1 MAKSMTGYGRAEFE
15 LADGEAYSVE
25 ARCLN
30 HRFLDISLRTPE
42 RFSPF
47 DLKIRE
53 EIKKRFARGSFSVFI
68 NLVSKGAAELKLNP
82 AVVELYSQA
91 AQRLKE
97 EFGISG
103 EADVPTMLKM
113 KDIFAVERKG
123 PLVDADWD
131 AVASALGGAL
141 AQVED
146 WRKREGAAL
155 KEDLLSKLSSVEG
168 LLFGIEARLPKAVE
182 AYRDRLAADIERL
195 AGAKADPARILLE
208 AAVFAERADVNE
220 EVVRLK
226 SHLELFRKFLGFE
239 EPVGKRLD
247 FLCQEIG
254 REVNTI
260 GSKPSDVRITQTV
273 VEMKGEV
280 EKIREQVQNIE

>member
-1 MAKSMTGYGRAEFE
+1 MAKSMTGYGRGEFE
-15 LADGEAYSVE
+15 LDGEVYSIE

-30 HRFLDISLRTPE
+30 HRFIDISLRTPE

-68 NLVSKGAAELKLNP
+68 NLVSKGASELKLNP
-82 AVVELYSQA
+82 ALVDLYRQA
-91 AQRLKE
+91 GQRLKE
-97 EFGISG
+97 EFGVSG
-103 EADVPTMLKM
+103 EVDIPTLLRM
-113 KDIFAVERKG
+113 KEIFTAEKKG
-123 PLVDADWD
+123 PLVDSDWE
-131 AVASALGGAL
+131 AVNRALSGALG
-141 AQVED
+141 QVEE

-155 KEDLLSKLSSVEG
+155 KEDLLSKLSAVEG
-168 LLFGIEARLPKAVE
+168 LLFGIEARLPKVVE
-182 AYRDRLAADIERL
+182 AYRERITADIEKL
-195 AGAKADPARILLE
+195 IGGTVDPARILLE

-226 SHLELFRKFLGFE
+226 SHLELFRKFLKFD

-260 GSKPSDVRITQTV
+260 GSKPSDVKITQTV

>member
-1 MAKSMTGYGRAEFE
+1 MAKSMTGYGRGEFE
-15 LADGEAYSVE
+15 LDGEVYSIE

-30 HRFLDISLRTPE
+30 HRFIDISLRTPE

-68 NLVSKGAAELKLNP
+68 NLVSKGVSELKLNP
-82 AVVELYSQA
+82 ALVELYRQA
-91 AQRLKE
+91 GQRLKE
-97 EFGISG
+97 EFGVSG
-103 EADVPTMLKM
+103 EVDIPTLLRM
-113 KDIFAVERKG
+113 KEIFTAEKRG
-123 PLVDADWD
+123 PLVDSDWE
-131 AVASALGGAL
+131 AVNKALSGALG
-141 AQVED
+141 QVEE

-155 KEDLLSKLSSVEG
+155 KDDLLSKLSAVEG
-168 LLFGIEARLPKAVE
+168 LLFGIEARLPKVVE
-182 AYRDRLAADIERL
+182 AYRERITADMEKLI
-195 AGAKADPARILLE
+195 GGTVDPARILLE

-226 SHLELFRKFLGFE
+226 SHLELFRKFLKFD

-260 GSKPSDVRITQTV
+260 GSKPSDVKITQTV

>member
-1 MAKSMTGYGRAEFE
+1 MAKSMTGYGRGEFE
-15 LADGEAYSVE
+15 LDGEVYSIE

-30 HRFLDISLRTPE
+30 HRFIDISLRTPE

-68 NLVSKGAAELKLNP
+68 NLVSKGASELKLNP
-82 AVVELYSQA
+82 ALVELYRQA
-91 AQRLKE
+91 GDRLKE

-103 EADVPTMLKM
+103 EVDIPTLLRM
-113 KDIFAVERKG
+113 KEIFTVEKKG
-123 PLVDADWD
+123 PLVDSDWE
-131 AVASALGGAL
+131 AVNKALSGALG
-141 AQVED
+141 QVEE

-155 KEDLLSKLSSVEG
+155 KEDLFSKLSAVEG
-168 LLFGIEARLPKAVE
+168 LLFGIEARLPKVVE
-182 AYRDRLAADIERL
+182 AYRQRITADMEKLI
-195 AGAKADPARILLE
+195 GGTVDPARILLE

-226 SHLELFRKFLGFE
+226 SHLDLFRKFLKFD

-260 GSKPSDVRITQTV
+260 GSKPSDVKITQTV